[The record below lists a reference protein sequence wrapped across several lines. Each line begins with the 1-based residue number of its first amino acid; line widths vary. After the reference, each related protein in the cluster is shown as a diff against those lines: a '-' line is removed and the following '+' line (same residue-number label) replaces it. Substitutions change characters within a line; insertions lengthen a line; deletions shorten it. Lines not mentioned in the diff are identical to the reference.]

1 MKPRGINIRLHRGV
15 NIRPVILVCSVARL
29 VITTPLFIPRSL
41 IPRSPKSLSEH
52 LNASRR
58 LAYDS
63 YVSLLLYPNALA
75 NSHSVYV
82 DVGVKLG
89 DALCRSAVACCHAAD
104 KVALGNGVPHL
115 ALAI

>member
-29 VITTPLFIPRSL
+29 VITTSLFIPS
-41 IPRSPKSLSEH
+41 SPKSLSEH

-75 NSHSVYV
+75 NRHSVYV

-89 DALCRSAVACCHAAD
+89 DVLCRSAVACCHAAD

-115 ALAI
+115 VLAI

>member
-29 VITTPLFIPRSL
+29 VITTPLF